1 VANFSVARWS
11 GIARHRPAHPAS
23 RTPPHGARQLMN
35 FLHHCA
41 SARIDQRYPITG
53 IDVAIFSQGRPQSDG
68 TVASSTSLG
77 TLAPTTIFSR
87 VIYSMAWPPLKSD
100 ALRGFQAN

>member
-1 VANFSVARWS
+1 VLR
-11 GIARHRPAHPAS
+11 GGPAS
-23 RTPPHGARQLMN
+23 LGTAPRTQHRERRLMGARQLMN

-77 TLAPTTIFSR
+77 TLAPRRSFLGSSIQWR
-87 VIYSMAWPPLKSD
+87 GPP
-100 ALRGFQAN
+100 